1 MIAQLRLLVRL
12 ALRNLLAHK
21 IKSLI
26 VGSILFFGTFLV
38 VLGSAIL
45 DSMEESM
52 AKAITSSLSGH
63 LQVYSDKAEDPL
75 ALFGGFGMGQPD
87 IGEIESFGQVEGPL
101 EGVDNVKSVVPM
113 GVTIATVFGQT
124 ELDQVLNEMREAVR
138 NGETE
143 RLPNLETQVKRIAT
157 TLMGEIETRAK
168 VTGDPEKVQEDK
180 VALEKALSDTFWTD
194 FETNPMAA
202 LDFLDSA
209 VAPQSQD
216 GRLLYLRIIG
226 TDPEEFRQSF
236 DRFYIA
242 DGTPIP
248 PGQRGFLF
256 SKRTYEK
263 LIKNLVARELDDIKE
278 QVQTKHKVI
287 ADEPLI
293 QAQIERLSRQY
304 PRIVFQLSPD
314 DAKAIEAGLR
324 AKFPD
329 EQGGLNELVSRLLK
343 VDDSTLAGNYALFY
357 ELIAPRIK
365 LYDIAVG
372 DTITLRAYTKAG
384 YVRSVNLPVYGT
396 YDFQGLETS
405 DLASASNIT
414 DLVTFRELYGKMSA
428 SQQAELKDIAASVG
442 AKDVSR
448 ENAEAELFGGTG
460 GIESTADD
468 SAPDLATATSA
479 ASFANVQGGVDTK
492 VYSPDEMRNGLAL
505 NAAVILK
512 DPSRILETT
521 QALIPVA
528 KSVGL
533 QVVDWKA
540 ATGIVGQFVLVMRL
554 VLVTALFIIFIV
566 ALLIINNAMVLA
578 TLERTSEI
586 GTMRAIGAQRG
597 MVVALFLVETIVLGL
612 IAGTLGAVVST
623 AFVSWLHA
631 VGIPAFADQLILLFA
646 GPRLFPTWTAKDV
659 LLGVGSVV
667 TAGVVSTLYP
677 AFLAARIQP
686 VVAMQKGD

>member
-12 ALRNLLAHK
+12 ALRNLLAHR

-75 ALFGGFGMGQPD
+75 ALFGSFGMGQAD
-87 IGEIESFGQVEGPL
+87 IGEIENFAQVEGPL
-101 EGVDNVKSVVPM
+101 EAVDNVKAVVPM

-138 NGETE
+138 KGETE
-143 RLPNLETQVKRIAT
+143 RLANLQTQVKRIAT

-168 VTGDPEKVQEDK
+168 VTGDPEKVATDK
-180 VALEKALSDTFWTD
+180 TALERALSDSFWSE
-194 FETNPMAA
+194 FEAEPLPA

-216 GRLLYLRIIG
+216 GRLLYLRVIG

-236 DRFYIA
+236 DRFYTA
-242 DGTPIP
+242 EGGSIP

-256 SKRTYEK
+256 SNRTYEK

-278 QVQTKHKVI
+278 QVHDKDKVI
-287 ADEPLI
+287 ADEPLL

-304 PRIVFQLSPD
+304 PRIVFQLSPE

-324 AKFPD
+324 AAFPD
-329 EQGGLNELVSRLLK
+329 EPGGLNELVTRLLK
-343 VDDSTLAGNYALFY
+343 VDDATLDDHYALFY
-357 ELIAPRIK
+357 DLVAPRIK

-384 YVRSVNLPVYGT
+384 YVRSVNLKVYGT
-396 YDFQGLETS
+396 YEFQGLETS
-405 DLASASNIT
+405 DLASASNLT
-414 DLVTFRELYGKMSA
+414 DLVTFRELYGKMSP
-428 SQQAELKDIAASVG
+428 SQQAELEDIAASVG

-448 ENAEAELFGGTG
+448 ENAEAELFGGTA
-460 GIESTADD
+460 GIEATADEATD
-468 SAPDLATATSA
+468 DLNAATSGTGLTT
-479 ASFANVQGGVDTK
+479 VQGIDEK
-492 VYSPDEMRNGLAL
+492 LYSPDEMRNGLTL

-521 QALIPVA
+521 QALVPVA
-528 KSVGL
+528 KDLGL
-533 QVVDWKA
+533 QVVDWKE

-612 IAGTLGAVVST
+612 IAGVLGAVAAT
-623 AFVSWLHA
+623 AFVSWLHS

-646 GPRLFPTWTAKDV
+646 GPRLFPTWTAEDV
-659 LLGVGSVV
+659 ALGIGSVV
-667 TAGVVSTLYP
+667 IAAVVATLYP
-677 AFLAARIQP
+677 AILAARIQP